1 MGFSVVS
8 GNRMLNYRKFEK
20 FFKLVNSFYYI
31 FKSIEGDAAMKGSA
45 KGRYGLQFM
54 VELALQVGRGPVLVD
69 TIAERQALPPKFVRV
84 LLGSLKADGL
94 IKVQR
99 GPSGGCELARH
110 PSHIS
115 ALEVLEA
122 LEGRLGSSSEPK
134 EEATHGARV
143 VRELWARSTE
153 AARAVLQATTL
164 SDLAARQL
172 ALEVDSQ
179 GYSI

>member
-1 MGFSVVS
+1 MG
-8 GNRMLNYRKFEK
+8 
-20 FFKLVNSFYYI
+20 
-31 FKSIEGDAAMKGSA
+31 MKGSA

-54 VELALQVGRGPVLVD
+54 VELAMQAGHGPVLVD
-69 TIAERQALPPKFVRV
+69 VIAERQNLPAKFLRV

-110 PSHIS
+110 PSHIT

-122 LEGRLGSSSEPK
+122 LEGRFGSTSLPAH
-134 EEATHGARV
+134 ATHGARA
-143 VRELWARSTE
+143 VRELWLRSTE
-153 AARAVLQATTL
+153 AARGVLEGTTL
-164 SDLAARQL
+164 ADLAARQQ
-172 ALEVDSQ
+172 ALEVDTQ

>member
-1 MGFSVVS
+1 LLIIFIIYLILLQGGFV
-8 GNRMLNYRKFEK
+8 
-20 FFKLVNSFYYI
+20 
-31 FKSIEGDAAMKGSA
+31 MKGSA

-54 VELALQVGRGPVLVD
+54 VELAMQAGHGPVLVEA
-69 TIAERQALPPKFVRV
+69 IAERQALPVKFLRV
-84 LLGSLKADGL
+84 LLGGLKTDGL

-110 PSHIS
+110 PSHIT

-122 LEGRLGSSSEPK
+122 LEGRLGSASLPPD
-134 EEATHGARV
+134 ATHGARA
-143 VRELWARSTE
+143 VRELWSRSTE
-153 AARAVLQATTL
+153 AARDVLRSATL
-164 SDLAARQL
+164 ADLAARQQ

>member
-1 MGFSVVS
+1 
-8 GNRMLNYRKFEK
+8 
-20 FFKLVNSFYYI
+20 
-31 FKSIEGDAAMKGSA
+31 MKGSA

-54 VELALQVGRGPVLVD
+54 VGLALQAGRGPVLVE
-69 TIAERQALPPKFVRV
+69 AVAGRQALPPKFLRI
-84 LLGSLKADGL
+84 LLGSLKAAGL

-122 LEGRLGSSSEPK
+122 LEGRFGAVDLDPS
-134 EEATHGARV
+134 ATASARA
-143 VRELWARSTE
+143 VRDLWIRSTE
-153 AARAVLQATTL
+153 AARAELRATTL
-164 SDLAARQL
+164 ADLAALQQ

>member
-1 MGFSVVS
+1 
-8 GNRMLNYRKFEK
+8 
-20 FFKLVNSFYYI
+20 
-31 FKSIEGDAAMKGSA
+31 MKGSA

-54 VELALQVGRGPVLVD
+54 VELARQAGHGPILVD
-69 TIAERQALPPKFVRV
+69 TIADRQALPAKFLRV
-84 LLGSLKADGL
+84 LLGPLKTAGF

-110 PSHIS
+110 PSHIT

-122 LEGRLGSSSEPK
+122 LEGRLGTDNLSAD
-134 EEATHGARV
+134 ATAGARA
-143 VRELWARSTE
+143 VRELWTRCTG

-164 SDLAARQL
+164 ADLAARQQ